1 MDLPTITSS
10 NPKKIHYFSD
20 RLTHAVHALETLKKL
35 ETVNGYVPMTLN
47 KLSGI
52 RGDLVRTDP
61 DWESWDFAKL
71 SEAVRIYGYGH
82 DEIRV
87 ATIKRMICNWEEEI

>member
-1 MDLPTITSS
+1 MKAHVKVIMDLPTITSS
-10 NPKKIHYFSD
+10 NPKKIHDFSD

-35 ETVNGYVPMTLN
+35 ETVNGYVPMTLD

-71 SEAVRIYGYGH
+71 SEAVRLWTRRNPCSEYKE
-82 DEIRV
+82 DDP
-87 ATIKRMICNWEEEI
+87 

>member
-1 MDLPTITSS
+1 VKAHVSS
-10 NPKKIHYFSD
+10 NPKKIHDFID
-20 RLTHAVHALETLKKL
+20 RPSHAVHALESLKKL
-35 ETVNGYVPMTLN
+35 ETVNGYVPMTLD

-71 SEAVRIYGYGH
+71 SEAVRLWT
-82 DEIRV
+82 R
-87 ATIKRMICNWEEEI
+87 RNPCS